1 MIEEI
6 PISENSEIS
15 VEAEAPPQREPV
27 EDAPEPVKRGRGR
40 PKGKAKPKAD
50 HLRVETN
57 HPRQTPEIE
66 DEPPTPRPKTKRAP
80 RARPEPE
87 YEEEPPAP
95 VYDPRQIAAEVL
107 GILSNRHV
115 ERRQQRRDKYA
126 SWFANP
132 AY

>member
-6 PISENSEIS
+6 PISENSAIS
-15 VEAEAPPQREPV
+15 VEAEATEPV

-40 PKGKAKPKAD
+40 PKGKAKPKAKPP
-50 HLRVETN
+50 
-57 HPRQTPEIE
+57 PREPTPEIE
-66 DEPPTPRPKTKRAP
+66 EVSPVAPRPKTKRAP
-80 RARPEPE
+80 RPRPDPE
-87 YEEEPPAP
+87 YEYEPPAP

-115 ERRQQRRDKYA
+115 ERRQQKRDKYA
-126 SWFANP
+126 SWFQNP